1 MDSMA
6 SVRELLSELPDVQTD
21 GRRFHDPN
29 QVATRRLVNELNFG
43 KHEEA
48 HQYMTIVTTTE
59 DRFFIRRQ
67 P

>member
-1 MDSMA
+1 MDSMV
-6 SVRELLSELPDVQTD
+6 SVRELLSELPGVQTD

-29 QVATRRLVNELNFG
+29 QVATRRPVNEIKVG
-43 KHEEA
+43 KNEA
-48 HQYMTIVTTTE
+48 HQYMTIVTATE